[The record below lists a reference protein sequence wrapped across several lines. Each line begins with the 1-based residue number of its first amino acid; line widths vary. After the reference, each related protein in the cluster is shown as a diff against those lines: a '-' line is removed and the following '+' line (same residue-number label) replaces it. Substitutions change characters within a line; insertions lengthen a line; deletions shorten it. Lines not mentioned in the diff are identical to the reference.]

1 MIIPKYRNDKSD
13 IPKNKRRQSH
23 TTQNPMGL
31 RLIGLLGNRDFGWL
45 ARETGIPVSTLSDYV
60 QRGISKTD
68 NAVRIA
74 AALGVT
80 VDHLVTGR
88 MDNGAVP
95 APLSP
100 DDHAEWEQIPFFEVR
115 TVAIAGKGQ
124 PLYRHPFRRDWL
136 GRMQCQ
142 PDAGWLTSLPS
153 DYAAADLR
161 EGDIIL
167 CRDARIE
174 ELVAHALYIW
184 QADRSLFVA
193 RYQPLSALEQV
204 GDRAGERYVT
214 QQVIGSGDGYAAPIA
229 RLLAVVLHKAG

>member
-1 MIIPKYRNDKSD
+1 MSVPKYRNDKSD
-13 IPKNKRRQSH
+13 IPKNKRRQPHS
-23 TTQNPMGL
+23 TQNPVGL

-80 VDHLVTGR
+80 VDQLVTGR
-88 MDNGAVP
+88 KEGAIP
-95 APLSP
+95 ALEVP
-100 DDHAEWEQIPFFEVR
+100 DDDRTEWEQVPFFEVR
-115 TVAIAGKGQ
+115 TVASAGKGH
-124 PLYRHPFRRDWL
+124 PLYRHPFRKDWL
-136 GRMQCQ
+136 GRIQCQ
-142 PDAGWLTSLPS
+142 PDTGWLTSLPS

-214 QQVIGSGDGYAAPIA
+214 RQVIGSGDGYAAPIA